1 MAKTLIRLHGVK
13 KSFAEI
19 EALSHIDLKINS
31 GQIVGLV
38 GGNGAG
44 NTTLLRLIA
53 GTYSPTAG
61 EVTFGKEPLAS
72 MRHKLGVVPEAT
84 GLYHRLTAWEN
95 IRYHSRIHGVEDE
108 VAWNRT
114 VQLAKML
121 GMEDSLS
128 RHTKGFSKG
137 MRQKTSLIRA
147 LAHGPEALL
156 LDEPTAGLDVTSARA
171 VRDLVM
177 KLRDEGGT
185 VIYSTHQL
193 AEARQ
198 VCDRIV
204 IIHNGTI
211 RADSSPDELL
221 KITGCDSLEEAYVQL
236 TSDKARARTEDDSK
250 EGRLAKWWR
259 RLLTSNTPEVSED
272 E

>member
-44 NTTLLRLIA
+44 KTTLLRLIA

-121 GMEDSLS
+121 GMENSLS

>member
-44 NTTLLRLIA
+44 KTTLLRLIA

-95 IRYHSRIHGVEDE
+95 IRYHSRIH
-108 VAWNRT
+108 
-114 VQLAKML
+114 
-121 GMEDSLS
+121 
-128 RHTKGFSKG
+128 
-137 MRQKTSLIRA
+137 
-147 LAHGPEALL
+147 
-156 LDEPTAGLDVTSARA
+156 
-171 VRDLVM
+171 
-177 KLRDEGGT
+177 
-185 VIYSTHQL
+185 
-193 AEARQ
+193 
-198 VCDRIV
+198 
-204 IIHNGTI
+204 
-211 RADSSPDELL
+211 
-221 KITGCDSLEEAYVQL
+221 
-236 TSDKARARTEDDSK
+236 
-250 EGRLAKWWR
+250 
-259 RLLTSNTPEVSED
+259 
-272 E
+272 